1 MYITGPSL
9 VQDEASLVLTGIIN
23 TTKLIRVMD
32 HNEMTLLLVIQKR
45 NANESM
51 KDGGFHISYK
61 AFGTCTYLKK
71 LS

>member
-9 VQDEASLVLTGIIN
+9 VRDEASVILTGIIN

-32 HNEMTLLLVIQKR
+32 HNEMTVLLVTQER
-45 NANESM
+45 NSSEVR
-51 KDGGFHISYK
+51 KDGGFQLSYK
-61 AFGTCTYLKK
+61 PFGTCKYLKK